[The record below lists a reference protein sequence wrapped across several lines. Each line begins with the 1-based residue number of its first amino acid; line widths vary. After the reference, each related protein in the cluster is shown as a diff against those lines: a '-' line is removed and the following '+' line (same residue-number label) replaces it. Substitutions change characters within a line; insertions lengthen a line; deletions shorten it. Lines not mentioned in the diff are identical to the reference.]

1 VSGPAEQRSGAAAP
15 ARPITIARCGQVLA
29 PDPLGARDLV
39 IAGERIVAVAEPGV
53 EITGIAIEVL
63 DCRGLTVTPGFVD
76 NHVHVL
82 GGGGGLG
89 FASRA
94 PELQTSQLTRAGITS
109 VIGMLGFDAT
119 SKDMRA
125 LVAKTKAFKED
136 GISAYALTGATLEH
150 PVPTLTGRIRDDI
163 AFVEEII
170 GVGEISVSELGYA
183 YDSNGPGAQYIAQ
196 AATAG
201 LLAGRLARKRG
212 YLCLQVPPYHGA
224 CLKPVIAML
233 ERTGLP
239 IAQLL
244 PSHVNQTDAYMEDA
258 IAWAKRGGLVDVG
271 ANYSPENNFSRA
283 TPPAR
288 AITRLL
294 EAGVPLAQILLSSD
308 GNGAPPKEEQRE
320 GQPAVANYMP
330 ASALHATWRRL
341 IIEERLAPSDA
352 LRVVTSNV
360 ADATGLPRKGRI
372 AAGMDADLVA
382 LDDDW
387 RIHTVLARGQAMVE
401 NGQPV
406 ARGMF
411 DRIILDQLA

>member
-1 VSGPAEQRSGAAAP
+1 VIVLRNAEVLGPE
-15 ARPITIARCGQVLA
+15 
-29 PDPLGARDLV
+29 PLGRRDVV
-39 IAGERIVAVAEPGV
+39 IAGETIVALAEPGV
-53 EITGIAIEVL
+53 GIGGLEADEHDL
-63 DCRGLTVTPGFVD
+63 DGLTLAPGFID

-94 PELQTSQLTRAGITS
+94 PELQTSQLVRAGITS

-119 SKDMRA
+119 TKDLRA
-125 LVAKTKAFKED
+125 LVAKSKAFKED

-183 YDSNGPGAQYIAQ
+183 YDSNGPGAQYVAE

-224 CLKPVIAML
+224 CLKPVMDML
-233 ERTGLP
+233 DRTGLP

-244 PSHVNQTDAYMEDA
+244 PSHVNQTDAYMADA
-258 IAWAKRGGLVDVG
+258 IAWGRRGGYVDVG

-283 TPPAR
+283 TPPAQAVR
-288 AITRLL
+288 RLL

-330 ASALHATWRRL
+330 VGALHGVWRRL
-341 IIEERLAPSDA
+341 IVEEGLAASDA
-352 LRVVTSNV
+352 LRVVTSNP
-360 ADATGLPRKGRI
+360 ADATGLSRKGRI
-372 AAGMDADLVA
+372 APGRDADLVA
-382 LDDDW
+382 FDGDW
-387 RIHTVLARGQAMVE
+387 RIQTVIARGRVMVE
-401 NGQPV
+401 RGEPLR
-406 ARGMF
+406 RGMF
-411 DRIILDQLA
+411 DRIILDQLG

>member
-1 VSGPAEQRSGAAAP
+1 MIVLRGAE
-15 ARPITIARCGQVLA
+15 VLA
-29 PDPLGARDLV
+29 PEPVGRRDVV
-39 IAGERIVAVAEPGV
+39 IAGETVVALAEPGV
-53 EITGIAIEVL
+53 EIRGIALEEHDL
-63 DCRGLTVTPGFVD
+63 DGLTLAPGFID

-94 PELQTSQLTRAGITS
+94 PELQTSQLVRAGITS

-119 SKDMRA
+119 TRDMRA

-183 YDSNGPGAQYIAQ
+183 YDSNGPGAQYVAE

-224 CLKPVIAML
+224 CLKPVMDML
-233 ERTGLP
+233 DRSGLP

-244 PSHVNQTDAYMEDA
+244 PSHVNQTDAYMADA
-258 IAWAKRGGLVDVG
+258 TLWARRGGYVDVG

-283 TPPAR
+283 TPPAK
-288 AITRLL
+288 AVTRLL
-294 EAGVPLAQILLSSD
+294 EAGVPLARILLSSD

-330 ASALHATWRRL
+330 LGALHATWRRL
-341 IIEERLAPSDA
+341 IVEEGLVPSDA
-352 LRVVTSNV
+352 LRVVTANV
-360 ADATGLPRKGRI
+360 AEATGLRAKGSI

-382 LDDDW
+382 FDEDW
-387 RIHTVLARGQAMVE
+387 RIQNVIARGRLMVAD
-401 NGQPV
+401 GQPV
-406 ARGMF
+406 VRGMF
-411 DRIILDQLA
+411 DRIILDQLG

>member
-1 VSGPAEQRSGAAAP
+1 
-15 ARPITIARCGQVLA
+15 VLA
-29 PDPLGARDLV
+29 PDALGARDLV
-39 IAGERIVAVAEPGV
+39 IAGARVVAVAEPGV
-53 EITGIAIEVL
+53 EITGLEVEML
-63 DCRGLTVTPGFVD
+63 DWRDLTVTPGFID

-89 FASRA
+89 FSSRA
-94 PELQTSQLTRAGITS
+94 PELQTSQLTRAGITA

-125 LVAKTKAFKED
+125 LVAKTKAFRED

-183 YDSNGPGAQYIAQ
+183 YDSNGPGAQYIAE

-224 CLKPVIAML
+224 CLKPVMGML

-244 PSHVNQTDAYMEDA
+244 PSHVNQTAAYMEDA
-258 IAWAKRGGLVDVG
+258 TLWAERGGFVDVG

-283 TPPAR
+283 TPPAK
-288 AITRLL
+288 AIMRLL
-294 EAGVPLAQILLSSD
+294 DAGVPLEQILLSSD
-308 GNGAPPKEEQRE
+308 GNGAPPKEERRE

-330 ASALHATWRRL
+330 VGALHATWRRL
-341 IIEERLAPSDA
+341 IMEEGLALSDA
-352 LRVVTSNV
+352 LCVVTANV
-360 ADATGLPRKGRI
+360 ADATGLARKGRI
-372 AAGMDADLVA
+372 APGLDADLVA
-382 LDDDW
+382 FDADW
-387 RIHTVLARGQAMVE
+387 RIRTVLARGRVMVDA
-401 NGQPV
+401 GQPV
-406 ARGMF
+406 VRGMF
-411 DRIILDQLA
+411 DRTVVDQLS

>member
-1 VSGPAEQRSGAAAP
+1 VIVLRNAE
-15 ARPITIARCGQVLA
+15 VLA
-29 PDPLGARDLV
+29 PQPLGRRDVV
-39 IAGERIVAVAEPGV
+39 IAGERIVALAEARV
-53 EITGIAIEVL
+53 EI
-63 DCRGLTVTPGFVD
+63 RGLELEELDLAGLTLAPGFVD

-89 FASRA
+89 FSSRA

-125 LVAKTKAFKED
+125 LIAKTKAFKED
-136 GISAYALTGATLEH
+136 GLSTYALTGATLEH

-163 AFVEEII
+163 AFVDEII

-196 AATAG
+196 AATEG

-224 CLKPVIAML
+224 CLKPLLAML

-239 IAQLL
+239 IGQLL
-244 PSHVNQTDAYMEDA
+244 PSHVNQTDAYMADA
-258 IAWAKRGGLVDVG
+258 LAWAERGGFIDVG

-283 TPPAR
+283 TPPAK
-288 AITRLL
+288 AIVQLL
-294 EAGVPLAQILLSSD
+294 GAGVPVEKVLLSSD

-330 ASALHATWRRL
+330 VGALHAAWRRL
-341 IIEERLAPSDA
+341 IVEEGMAPTDA
-352 LRVVTSNV
+352 LRTVTSNV
-360 ADATGLPRKGRI
+360 ADATGLSRKGRI
-372 AAGMDADLVA
+372 APGLDADLIA
-382 LDDDW
+382 FDADW
-387 RIHTVLARGQAMVE
+387 QIRTVIARGRVMVE
-401 NGQPV
+401 AGRPV

-411 DRIILDQLA
+411 DQILLDQLA

>member
-1 VSGPAEQRSGAAAP
+1 MTALAAERTGAP
-15 ARPITIARCGQVLA
+15 GSKHQLTILRCGQVLA
-29 PDPLGARDLV
+29 PDALGARDLV
-39 IAGERIVAVAEPGV
+39 IAGARIVAVAEPGV
-53 EITGIAIEVL
+53 EISGLEVTEPDL
-63 DCRGLTVTPGFVD
+63 RGLTVVPGFID

-94 PELQTSQLTRAGITS
+94 PELQTSQLTRAGITT

-119 SKDMRA
+119 TKDMRA
-125 LVAKTKAFKED
+125 LVAKTKSFKED

-183 YDSNGPGAQYIAQ
+183 YDSNGPGTQYIAE

-224 CLKPVIAML
+224 CLKPVLAML

-258 IAWAKRGGLVDVG
+258 ITWAKRGGFVDVG
-271 ANYSPENNFSRA
+271 ANYSPDNNFSRA
-283 TPPAR
+283 IPPAK

-294 EAGVPLAQILLSSD
+294 EAGVPLAQVLLSSD

-330 ASALHATWRRL
+330 VAALHATWRRL
-341 IIEERLAPSDA
+341 ILEEGLPPADA
-352 LRVVTSNV
+352 LRVVTANV
-360 ADATGLPRKGRI
+360 ANATGLQRKGRI
-372 AAGMDADLVA
+372 AAGLDADLVA
-382 LDDDW
+382 FDDDW
-387 RIHTVLARGQAMVE
+387 QIHTVLARGQVMVAAGE
-401 NGQPV
+401 PV

>member
-1 VSGPAEQRSGAAAP
+1 
-15 ARPITIARCGQVLA
+15 
-29 PDPLGARDLV
+29 
-39 IAGERIVAVAEPGV
+39 
-53 EITGIAIEVL
+53 
-63 DCRGLTVTPGFVD
+63 VTPGFID

-94 PELQTSQLTRAGITS
+94 PELQTSQLTRAGITT

-125 LVAKTKAFKED
+125 LIAKTKAFKED

-183 YDSNGPGAQYIAQ
+183 YDSNGPGAQYIAE

-224 CLKPVIAML
+224 CLKPVMDML

-258 IAWAKRGGLVDVG
+258 IAWAKRTGYVDVG

-283 TPPAR
+283 TPPAK

-294 EAGVPLAQILLSSD
+294 EAGVPLGQILLSSD

-330 ASALHATWRRL
+330 LSALHATWRRL
-341 IIEERLAPSDA
+341 IVEEGVAPSDA

-360 ADATGLPRKGRI
+360 ADFTGLTRKGRI
-372 AAGMDADLVA
+372 TSGMDADLVA
-382 LDDDW
+382 FDEDW
-387 RIHTVLARGQAMVE
+387 RIHTVIARGRVMVAD
-401 NGQPV
+401 GAPV
-406 ARGMF
+406 VRGMF
-411 DRIILDQLA
+411 DRIILDQLG

>member
-1 VSGPAEQRSGAAAP
+1 MAGSTAQRAGSPGSNAQ
-15 ARPITIARCGQVLA
+15 ITIVRCGQVLA
-29 PDPLGARDLV
+29 PDALGTRDLV
-39 IAGERIVAVAEPGV
+39 MAGERIVAVAEPGV
-53 EITGIAIEVL
+53 EITRLEVEVL
-63 DCRGLTVTPGFVD
+63 DLRGLTVTPGFID

-94 PELQTSQLTRAGITS
+94 PELQTSQLTRVGITT

-119 SKDMRA
+119 SKHMRA

-183 YDSNGPGAQYIAQ
+183 YDSNGPGAQYIAE

-224 CLKPVIAML
+224 CLKPVMDML

-239 IAQLL
+239 IDQLL
-244 PSHVNQTDAYMEDA
+244 PSHVNQTEAYMADA
-258 IAWAKRGGLVDVG
+258 IAWARRGGFIDVG
-271 ANYSPENNFSRA
+271 ANYSPDNNFSRA
-283 TPPAR
+283 TPPAK
-288 AITRLL
+288 AIMRLR
-294 EAGVPLAQILLSSD
+294 EAGVPLAHILLSSD

-330 ASALHATWRRL
+330 LSALHATWRRL
-341 IIEERLAPSDA
+341 IVEEGLAPTDA
-352 LRVVTSNV
+352 LRVVTANV
-360 ADATGLPRKGRI
+360 ADATGLARKGRI
-372 AAGMDADLVA
+372 APGLDADLLA
-382 LDDDW
+382 FDHDW
-387 RIHTVLARGQAMVE
+387 QIRTVIARGRVMVAE
-401 NGQPV
+401 GAPV

-411 DRIILDQLA
+411 DRIILDQLS

>member
-1 VSGPAEQRSGAAAP
+1 MADSAQQRTGG
-15 ARPITIARCGQVLA
+15 PITILRCGQVLA
-29 PDPLGARDLV
+29 PDALGARDLV
-39 IAGERIVAVAEPGV
+39 IAGERIVAVAGPAV
-53 EITGIAIEVL
+53 EITGLEVEVFDL
-63 DCRGLTVTPGFVD
+63 RGLTVAPGLID
-76 NHVHVL
+76 NHVHIL

-94 PELQTSQLTRAGITS
+94 PELLTSQLTRAGITA

-125 LVAKTKAFKED
+125 LVAKTKAFRQD

-183 YDSNGPGAQYIAQ
+183 YDSNGPGAQYIAE

-201 LLAGRLARKRG
+201 LLAGRLASKRG

-233 ERTGLP
+233 DRTGLP

-258 IAWAKRGGLVDVG
+258 TLWAKRGGCIDVG
-271 ANYSPENNFSRA
+271 ANYSPENNFSQA
-283 TPPAR
+283 TPPAK

-330 ASALHATWRRL
+330 VSALPAMWRRL
-341 IIEERLAPSDA
+341 IVEEGLVPSDA

-360 ADATGLPRKGRI
+360 ADATGLARKGRI
-372 AAGMDADLVA
+372 APGLDADLVA
-382 LDDDW
+382 FDADW
-387 RIHTVLARGQAMVE
+387 QIHTVLARGRVMVA
-401 NGQPV
+401 NGEPV
-406 ARGMF
+406 VRGMF
-411 DRIILDQLA
+411 DRIILDQLG

>member
-1 VSGPAEQRSGAAAP
+1 MA
-15 ARPITIARCGQVLA
+15 
-29 PDPLGARDLV
+29 
-39 IAGERIVAVAEPGV
+39 
-53 EITGIAIEVL
+53 
-63 DCRGLTVTPGFVD
+63 PGFID

-94 PELQTSQLTRAGITS
+94 PELQTSQLIRAGITS

-119 SKDMRA
+119 TKDMRA

-183 YDSNGPGAQYIAQ
+183 YDCNGPGAQYIAE

-224 CLKPVIAML
+224 CLKPVMAML
-233 ERTGLP
+233 DAPACRSPSCCPRTSTRPTPTWRMRRSG
-239 IAQLL
+239 
-244 PSHVNQTDAYMEDA
+244 PSAAATSTSAPTTA
-258 IAWAKRGGLVDVG
+258 RTTTSAARRRR
-271 ANYSPENNFSRA
+271 PRRSR
-283 TPPAR
+283 
-288 AITRLL
+288 RLL

-320 GQPAVANYMP
+320 GQPATANYMP
-330 ASALHATWRRL
+330 LGALHATWRRL
-341 IIEERLAPSDA
+341 ILEEGSPPSDA

-360 ADATGLPRKGRI
+360 AEATGLARKGRI
-372 AAGMDADLVA
+372 APGLDADLSRSTTTGRSTPSSPAAGSWSSRPAPRPRHVRPDHPRPA
-382 LDDDW
+382 RLKGVRFPPAECDAA
-387 RIHTVLARGQAMVE
+387 RIGESNDGQ
-401 NGQPV
+401 G
-406 ARGMF
+406 
-411 DRIILDQLA
+411 

>member
-1 VSGPAEQRSGAAAP
+1 VIVLRNAK
-15 ARPITIARCGQVLA
+15 VLA
-29 PDPLGARDLV
+29 PEPLGRKDVV
-39 IAGERIVAVAEPGV
+39 IAGARIVALAEPGV
-53 EITGIAIEVL
+53 AITGIELEEHDL
-63 DCRGLTVTPGFVD
+63 DGLALTPGFID

-125 LVAKTKAFKED
+125 LIAKTKAFKED

-183 YDSNGPGAQYIAQ
+183 YDSNGPGAQYIAE

-212 YLCLQVPPYHGA
+212 YLCLQVPPYKGA
-224 CLKPVIAML
+224 CLKPVMAML

-244 PSHVNQTDAYMEDA
+244 PSHVNQTDAYMADA
-258 IAWAKRGGLVDVG
+258 TLWAERGGCVDVG

-283 TPPAR
+283 TPPAK
-288 AITRLL
+288 AITQLL

-330 ASALHATWRRL
+330 VGALHSVWRRL
-341 IIEERLAPSDA
+341 IVEEGLAPTDA

-360 ADATGLPRKGRI
+360 ADATGLRRKGRI

-382 LDDDW
+382 FDDDW
-387 RIHTVLARGQAMVE
+387 RIHTVIARGQVLVAH
-401 NGQPV
+401 GQPV
-406 ARGMF
+406 VRGMF
-411 DRIILDQLA
+411 DRIILDHLV

>member
-1 VSGPAEQRSGAAAP
+1 
-15 ARPITIARCGQVLA
+15 
-29 PDPLGARDLV
+29 
-39 IAGERIVAVAEPGV
+39 
-53 EITGIAIEVL
+53 
-63 DCRGLTVTPGFVD
+63 
-76 NHVHVL
+76 
-82 GGGGGLG
+82 
-89 FASRA
+89 
-94 PELQTSQLTRAGITS
+94 
-109 VIGMLGFDAT
+109 MLGFDAT

-125 LVAKTKAFKED
+125 LVAKTKGFKED

-183 YDSNGPGAQYIAQ
+183 YDSNGPGAQYIAE

-239 IAQLL
+239 IGQLL
-244 PSHVNQTDAYMEDA
+244 PSHVNQTDAYMADA
-258 IAWAKRGGLVDVG
+258 IAWAGRGGFVDVG

-283 TPPAR
+283 TPPAK

-294 EAGVPLAQILLSSD
+294 EAGVPRERILLSSD

-330 ASALHATWRRL
+330 VGALHATWRRL
-341 IIEERLAPSDA
+341 IVDEGRGPSEA
-352 LRVVTSNV
+352 LRVVTANV
-360 ADATGLPRKGRI
+360 ADATGLRRKGAI
-372 AAGMDADLVA
+372 APGIDADLTA
-382 LDDDW
+382 FDDDW
-387 RIHTVLARGQAMVE
+387 RIHTVIARGRVMVDA
-401 NGQPV
+401 GQPV
-406 ARGMF
+406 VRGMF
-411 DRIILDQLA
+411 DRTILDQLG

>member
-1 VSGPAEQRSGAAAP
+1 MIVLRNAK
-15 ARPITIARCGQVLA
+15 VLA
-29 PDPLGARDLV
+29 PEPLGRKDVV
-39 IAGERIVAVAEPGV
+39 IAGARIVALAEPGV
-53 EITGIAIEVL
+53 AITGIDLEEHDL
-63 DCRGLTVTPGFVD
+63 DGLALTPGFID

-94 PELQTSQLTRAGITS
+94 PELHTSQLTRAGITT

-119 SKDMRA
+119 SKDVRT

-150 PVPTLTGRIRDDI
+150 PVPTLTGHIRDDV

-183 YDSNGPGAQYIAQ
+183 YDSNGPGAQYIAE
-196 AATAG
+196 AATAA

-224 CLKPVIAML
+224 CLKPVMAML
-233 ERTGLP
+233 DRTGLP

-258 IAWAKRGGLVDVG
+258 IAWSKRGGLVDLG
-271 ANYSPENNFSRA
+271 ANYSPENNFSQA
-283 TPPAR
+283 TPPAK

-320 GQPAVANYMP
+320 GQPAVANYMLVG
-330 ASALHATWRRL
+330 ALHATWRRL
-341 IIEERLAPSDA
+341 IVEEGLAPGDA
-352 LRVVTSNV
+352 LRVVTANV
-360 ADATGLPRKGRI
+360 AEATGLRAKGRI
-372 AAGMDADLVA
+372 AVGMDADLVA
-382 LDDDW
+382 FDDDW
-387 RIHTVLARGQAMVE
+387 RIRTVMARGQVMVAD
-401 NGQPV
+401 GARAV
-406 ARGMF
+406 RGMF
-411 DRIILDQLA
+411 DRIILDQLG

>member
-1 VSGPAEQRSGAAAP
+1 
-15 ARPITIARCGQVLA
+15 VLA
-29 PDPLGARDLV
+29 PDALGARDLV
-39 IAGERIVAVAEPGV
+39 VAGARIVAVAEPGV
-53 EITGIAIEVL
+53 EITGLEVQIL
-63 DCRGLTVTPGFVD
+63 DLRALSVAPGFID

-89 FASRA
+89 FSSRA
-94 PELQTSQLTRAGITS
+94 PELQISQLTRAGITT

-119 SKDMRA
+119 SKEMRA

-163 AFVEEII
+163 AFVDEII

-183 YDSNGPGAQYIAQ
+183 YDSNGPGAQYIAE

-244 PSHVNQTDAYMEDA
+244 PSHVNQTDAYMADA
-258 IAWAKRGGLVDVG
+258 ISWAGRGGLVDVG
-271 ANYSPENNFSRA
+271 ANYSPENDFSRA
-283 TPPAR
+283 TPPAK
-288 AITRLL
+288 AITQLL
-294 EAGVPLAQILLSSD
+294 EAGVPREKILLSSD

-330 ASALHATWRRL
+330 VGALHASWRRL
-341 IIEERLAPSDA
+341 IVEETLSPSDA
-352 LRVVTSNV
+352 LRVVTANV
-360 ADATGLPRKGRI
+360 ADATGLQRKGRI

-382 LDDDW
+382 FDDAW
-387 RIHTVLARGQAMVE
+387 QIHTVIARGRIMVDA
-401 NGQPV
+401 GQPV
-406 ARGMF
+406 VRGMF
-411 DRIILDQLA
+411 DRIILDQLG